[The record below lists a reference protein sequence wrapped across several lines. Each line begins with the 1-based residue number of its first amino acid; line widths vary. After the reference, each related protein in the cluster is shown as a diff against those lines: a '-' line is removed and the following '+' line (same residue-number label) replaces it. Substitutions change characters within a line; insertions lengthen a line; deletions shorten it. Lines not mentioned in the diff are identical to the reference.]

1 MAQQLKWLMLIAMA
15 IGSYLMNGYS
25 VVKEHPIRRTYG
37 KRARSYPW
45 LLTRFLTQ
53 RAKVKPLSE
62 NYSIIFFRVANALS
76 MVYLTATLL
85 HPSKSAISWYVRLTK

>member
-1 MAQQLKWLMLIAMA
+1 MAQQLRWLMLIAIA

-25 VVKEHPIRRTYG
+25 VVKEHPIRRTNG
-37 KRARSYPW
+37 KRVKDFPW
-45 LLTRFLTQ
+45 SFTRFLTQ

-62 NYSIIFFRVANALS
+62 NYSIIFFRAANALS

-85 HPSKSAISWYVRLTK
+85 QPSRSAIS